1 MEDSGNGANDD
12 SSPAVATGM
21 IIGKFM
27 TVVSEVAEEIVGDEV
42 AEDDGTDVVVDDA
55 ALEGVGEGVGEIEL
69 REVNPLELVETE
81 ELSCAELTRGRDEV
95 IISEEDI
102 C

>member
-1 MEDSGNGANDD
+1 MEDSGDGANDD

-21 IIGKFM
+21 IFM

-55 ALEGVGEGVGEIEL
+55 ALEGIGEGVGDNV
-69 REVNPLELVETE
+69 VNPLEVVETE
-81 ELSCAELTRGRDEV
+81 ELSCAELASGRDEV
-95 IISEEDI
+95 VISEEDI
-102 C
+102 R

>member
-12 SSPAVATGM
+12 SSPAVVTEM
-21 IIGKFM
+21 IIM

-69 REVNPLELVETE
+69 KEVNPLEVVETE
-81 ELSCAELTRGRDEV
+81 ELSCAELASGRDEV
-95 IISEEDI
+95 VISEEDI
-102 C
+102 R

>member
-12 SSPAVATGM
+12 SSPAVVTEM
-21 IIGKFM
+21 IIM

-55 ALEGVGEGVGEIEL
+55 ALEGVGESVGEIEL
-69 REVNPLELVETE
+69 KEVNPLEVVGTE
-81 ELSCAELTRGRDEV
+81 ELGCAELTSGRDEV